1 MVARDGENVLIFHLK
16 KSEAR
21 HGFVEEMVRIHEK
34 VKQSKMPNFQGIRI
48 PVLSNINVEFLDND
62 SKNYHDKAIVDLMRF
77 RAPISFIG
85 EKSGVNIC
93 INHIGSRLYPKEID
107 SYVTKEL
114 GYNTVL
120 GPSISNPF
128 KSEIT
133 ISPPKP
139 DSIERRVIVD
149 LSFPEGNSVNSGIHK
164 DLYLGEDIRLRFPKW
179 IIW

>member
-1 MVARDGENVLIFHLK
+1 
-16 KSEAR
+16 
-21 HGFVEEMVRIHEK
+21 MVRIHEK
-34 VKQSKMPNFQGIRI
+34 VKQSKMPNFQVIRI
-48 PVLSNINVEFLDND
+48 PVFSNINLEFLD
-62 SKNYHDKAIVDLMRF
+62 KALENYHDKAIVDLMRF

-85 EKSGVNIC
+85 EKSEVNSC

-107 SYVTKEL
+107 SYVKKEL
-114 GYNTVL
+114 DYDAVL
-120 GPSISNPF
+120 GPFLSNPF

-133 ISPPKP
+133 ISPISSCPKP

-149 LSFPEGNSVNSGIHK
+149 LSFPEGNSVNSGIRK